1 MKSAKFWN
9 YSTYKWRQK
18 MNEVVK
24 NQLVSEYGAGFS
36 EVVGSV
42 NEKLVKKDVKNFDVM
57 TIIAVLMG
65 VMQLLQNCNF
75 QLPNRL
81 NFFQKRRLTR
91 TISHVMLD
99 KNDAALEDQIY
110 DVLLVEHKGMTQ
122 DKLDNVVTELKNS
135 GKLLD

>member
-1 MKSAKFWN
+1 
-9 YSTYKWRQK
+9 

-24 NQLVSEYGAGFS
+24 GQLVSEYGAGFS

-57 TIIAVLMG
+57 AIVVILMG
-65 VMQLLQNCNF
+65 VMQLLKNCNF

-91 TISHVMLD
+91 TISRVMLD

-122 DKLDNVVTELKNS
+122 DKLDNVVAELKNS
-135 GKLLD
+135 GKLVD